1 VKEIPTAGGKE
12 ENTKL
17 SLYGSFKKQSGEIKK
32 MKKIIATA
40 VGLVLA
46 GGVCVTTASAV
57 ESQFGGYWR
66 TRMYSQTDFKPGQSS
81 LSNVD
86 TRTRLYYT
94 AKFSDDFKFVNK
106 FEFNNTWGDQV
117 GGDIGADGMGIWRIK
132 NSYVDFNLGMANVK
146 LGTQG
151 GNLGRSFIFA
161 DDFSGAVVTGNFGD
175 VSVPVLWARVEG
187 EDASST
193 TTANEDLFGI
203 MPSFK
208 VGDMVKLNPYFI
220 YLNRDNGS
228 EIATWYLGADV
239 DLTFDGGSAWG
250 TFIYNGGTIDDPA
263 GLRADGLDCAGY
275 LVAVG
280 GSFSFFHGQFFYASG
295 DNNSTDGNYDAF
307 VSAPG
312 QSYYWSEI
320 MGYGTFDNQVSNG
333 SPADKISNIMAF
345 NAGVTYKA
353 SEKLTLS
360 ADYWYAALA
369 EDNAAGNTDLGNEID
384 VKVSYMLMD
393 NLNLDLIGA
402 YLFAG
407 DATGDDDPTEIG
419 AQFSLK
425 F

>member
-1 VKEIPTAGGKE
+1 
-12 ENTKL
+12 
-17 SLYGSFKKQSGEIKK
+17 
-32 MKKIIATA
+32 MKKIIASA

-66 TRMYSQTDFKPGQSS
+66 TRMYSQTDFTAAGPNISQ
-81 LSNVD
+81 VD

-106 FEFNNTWGDQV
+106 FEFNNTWGDSN
-117 GGDIGADGMGIWRIK
+117 GGDIGADGTGIWKIK
-132 NSYVDFNLGMANVK
+132 NSYVDFNVGMANVK

-151 GNLGRSFIFA
+151 GNIARGFLFA

-175 VSVPVLWARVEG
+175 VAVPVLWARVEG
-187 EDASST
+187 ENADAT
-193 TTANEDLFGI
+193 TTANEDMFGI
-203 MPSFK
+203 LPMFK

-220 YLNRDNGS
+220 YLKRDNGS
-228 EIATWYLGADV
+228 DISTWFLGADV
-239 DLTFDGGSAWG
+239 DMSFDGGSAWG
-250 TFIYNGGTIDDPA
+250 TFIYNGGTVD
-263 GLRADGLDCAGY
+263 GGVDGLDCAGY

-280 GSFSFFHGQFFYASG
+280 GSFSYFHGQFFYASG
-295 DNNSTDGNYDAF
+295 DSNATDGDMDAF

-320 MGYGTFDNQVSNG
+320 MGLGTFDNAASNG
-333 SPADKISNIMAF
+333 SPKDKISNIMAF

-369 EDNAAGNTDLGNEID
+369 EDDANGNTDLGNEID
-384 VKVSYMLMD
+384 VKVSYAIMD